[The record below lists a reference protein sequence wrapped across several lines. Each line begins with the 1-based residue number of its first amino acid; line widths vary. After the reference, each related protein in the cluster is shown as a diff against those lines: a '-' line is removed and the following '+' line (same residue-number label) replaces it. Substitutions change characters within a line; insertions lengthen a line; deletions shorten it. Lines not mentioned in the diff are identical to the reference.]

1 MLEHL
6 DPVGATAL
14 ARAGIEVACIV
25 LAQPGVIAAVLLDQ
39 RFGVINPVLCDLA
52 MVRIAGLIDT
62 GAGEGAC
69 RLPDAAQIG
78 IAALGGD
85 GIAGGAG
92 DTGRDGQGEGL
103 PRVARTRSS

>member
-62 GAGEGAC
+62 GAGAGEGAC
-69 RLPDAAQIG
+69 RLPDAAHIG

-92 DTGRDGQGEGL
+92 DTGRDGQGDACRE
-103 PRVARTRSS
+103 